1 MNIRT
6 NYANELQRQEETK
19 KISKPIQGSS
29 FEDLLSEE
37 LTATTTINNS
47 HDTPKVLSGKH
58 SNVDSIL
65 LMGLAKS
72 EPAELVGDVTLTS
85 ITEQTDTLLTSWDEY
100 SSALEEGITTRGA
113 WEKLTTIENQ
123 TKNLQGNLANIQPP
137 ISGLESMANEL
148 SIMAVVEK
156 AKINRGD
163 YML

>member
-1 MNIRT
+1 MNIRI
-6 NYANELQRQEETK
+6 NYANELQQQEETK
-19 KISKPIQGSS
+19 KISKPIQGNS

-37 LTATTTINNS
+37 LTATTTINNK
-47 HDTPKVLSGKH
+47 HDTPKLLSRKH
-58 SNVDSIL
+58 SNFDPIL
-65 LMGLAKS
+65 LMGLAKL
-72 EPAELVGDVTLTS
+72 EPEELVQDVTLTS
-85 ITEQTDTLLTSWDEY
+85 ITEQTDILLTSWDEY

-123 TKNLQGNLANIQPP
+123 TKNLQGNLANMQPP
-137 ISGLESMANEL
+137 NSDLESIANEL

>member
-1 MNIRT
+1 MSIRI

-29 FEDLLSEE
+29 FENLLSEE
-37 LTATTTINNS
+37 LTATSTINPS
-47 HDTPKVLSGKH
+47 KVLSGKS
-58 SNVDSIL
+58 SNVEQML
-65 LMGLAKS
+65 LMGLAK
-72 EPAELVGDVTLTS
+72 PKAAKFVKDATLTS
-85 ITEQTDTLLTSWDEY
+85 ITEQASILLNSWDEY

-113 WEKLTTIENQ
+113 WEKLTTIENH

-137 ISGLESMANEL
+137 NSDLESMVNEL